1 MSRFSSRTTSSR
13 RASTFEASSVTARFP
28 FVPLPE
34 SARARELQAYCLSF
48 EGAYE
53 DYPWGE
59 IVYKV
64 GTKLFAMT
72 GTGLPMSL
80 TVKASKEDQEL
91 LVQLPHVS
99 KAAYVGQHG
108 WVTVEMA
115 DDKTWELARELIA
128 NSYALVAP
136 KPRRAATRFS
146 RGQS

>member
-1 MSRFSSRTTSSR
+1 M
-13 RASTFEASSVTARFP
+13 TAKFP
-28 FVPLPE
+28 VIPLPDSE
-34 SARARELQAYCLSF
+34 QARELQTFCLSF

-72 GTGLPMSL
+72 GQGSPMSL
-80 TVKASKEDQEL
+80 TVKASKDDQDV
-91 LVQLPHVS
+91 LVQMPHVS

-108 WVTVEMA
+108 WVTVELA
-115 DDKTWELARELIA
+115 DDETSELAKELIA

-136 KPRRAATRFS
+136 KRRKTSAKASKRS
-146 RGQS
+146 